1 MIKETKEIATRLR
14 KCIEESRFTY
24 AELEKK
30 TGIAKSSI
38 QRYASGVTKKIPID
52 AIQAIARAL
61 GVSPEYILGWESS
74 ENIESTGESESAKIA
89 IGKRIKD
96 LRIELN
102 MTQEE
107 LAARCGYKSRST
119 INKIELGINDIPQS
133 KINAFA
139 RALNTTTSYLIGMQ
153 EQTPSP
159 TVTEDDIK
167 VALFGGSEEVTDEM
181 WEEVKNFAEFVK
193 NKNKK

>member
-1 MIKETKEIATRLR
+1 MTNQR
-14 KCIEESRFTY
+14 KNYLTE
-24 AELEKK
+24 
-30 TGIAKSSI
+30 
-38 QRYASGVTKKIPID
+38 
-52 AIQAIARAL
+52 
-61 GVSPEYILGWESS
+61 
-74 ENIESTGESESAKIA
+74 

-107 LAARCGYKSRST
+107 LATRCGYKSRST

-139 RALNTTTSYLIGMQ
+139 KALNTTTSYLIGMQ

-159 TVTEDDIK
+159 TVTENDLK
-167 VALFGGSEEVTDEM
+167 VALFGGSGEVTDEM

>member
-1 MIKETKEIATRLR
+1 MTKDIATRLR

-52 AIQAIARAL
+52 AIQSIARAL
-61 GVSPEYILGWESS
+61 GVAPEYILDWESS

-133 KINAFA
+133 KINTFA

-153 EQTPSP
+153 E
-159 TVTEDDIK
+159 
-167 VALFGGSEEVTDEM
+167 
-181 WEEVKNFAEFVK
+181 
-193 NKNKK
+193 

>member
-1 MIKETKEIATRLR
+1 MEGGINLTNQR
-14 KCIEESRFTY
+14 KNYLTE
-24 AELEKK
+24 
-30 TGIAKSSI
+30 
-38 QRYASGVTKKIPID
+38 
-52 AIQAIARAL
+52 
-61 GVSPEYILGWESS
+61 
-74 ENIESTGESESAKIA
+74 

-107 LAARCGYKSRST
+107 LASRCGYKSRST

-159 TVTEDDIK
+159 TVTVDDIK
-167 VALFGGSEEVTDEM
+167 VALFGGSGEVTDEM
-181 WEEVKNFAEFVK
+181 WQEVKNFAEFVK